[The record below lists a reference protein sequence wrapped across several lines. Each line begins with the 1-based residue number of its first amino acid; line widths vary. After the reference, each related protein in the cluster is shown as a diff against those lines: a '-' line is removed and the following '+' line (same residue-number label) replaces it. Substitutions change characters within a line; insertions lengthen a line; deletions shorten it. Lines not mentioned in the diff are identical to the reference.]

1 MRLTLKE
8 KVAYGL
14 GAVGKDM
21 VYMLSASYVLYYYQ
35 DILGVSAIA
44 MGIILM
50 IARVFDAFNDPL
62 MGVVVAKTKT
72 KWGKFR
78 PWLMIGTVTN
88 ALILIVMFAAPP
100 SLDGGGL
107 VAYAAVI
114 YILWGI
120 TYTMMDIPYWSMIPA
135 FTEGG
140 KEREG
145 LTTLARSAAGVGSAV
160 ISILTVMCVAALG
173 NAFSSGESKMITNV
187 YQSDEASVYVMETD
201 ENNNPTGNVFEYP
214 LSTVNVEITGTD
226 KIFEGIIDVSDSNA
240 VCTGTAGRW
249 DISGYGVEFV
259 KGDYADEDQTEII
272 DTEPVLVISVPS
284 DVFMEMAAASSM
296 NVDIAMKS
304 NLEVERVGFKYF
316 SIIVGILFV
325 VFITITC
332 IFVKEKSTVDIETPS
347 VKQMFKALLD
357 NDQAMTIVITIVL
370 VNSATYIT
378 SNLLIYFFKYD
389 LAGSD
394 WTGNYTLFNMFSGGI
409 QIIAMMFF
417 FPILRKAF
425 NTLKIFYIS
434 VFSAIG
440 GYVILL
446 FMALAGLKSVYPFFV
461 PGFFIMS
468 AVGMLNVAVTIFL
481 ANTVD
486 YGDLKNNRRDES
498 VIFSMQT
505 FVVKLASGIAAL
517 IASICLAVFNI
528 KQDSEAVITY
538 SSMLEKIDNY
548 RNNVVETIS
557 SGSVVGLRLVMTL
570 APIIVL
576 IVALL
581 IFKKRYIL
589 TDSKLEEI
597 SRELKSREA

>member
-88 ALILIVMFAAPP
+88 AIILIVMFAAPP

-173 NAFSSGESKMITNV
+173 NAFSSGESKMITNI
-187 YQSDEASVYVMETD
+187 YQSDEASVYIMETD

-259 KGDYADEDQTEII
+259 KGDYADEEQTEII

-347 VKQMFKALLD
+347 VKQMFKALLE

>member
-1 MRLTLKE
+1 
-8 KVAYGL
+8 
-14 GAVGKDM
+14 
-21 VYMLSASYVLYYYQ
+21 
-35 DILGVSAIA
+35 
-44 MGIILM
+44 
-50 IARVFDAFNDPL
+50 
-62 MGVVVAKTKT
+62 
-72 KWGKFR
+72 
-78 PWLMIGTVTN
+78 
-88 ALILIVMFAAPP
+88 
-100 SLDGGGL
+100 
-107 VAYAAVI
+107 
-114 YILWGI
+114 
-120 TYTMMDIPYWSMIPA
+120 
-135 FTEGG
+135 
-140 KEREG
+140 
-145 LTTLARSAAGVGSAV
+145 
-160 ISILTVMCVAALG
+160 MCVAALG
-173 NAFSSGESKMITNV
+173 NAFSSGESKMITNI
-187 YQSDEASVYVMETD
+187 YQSDEASVYIMETD

-259 KGDYADEDQTEII
+259 KGDYADEEQTEII

-347 VKQMFKALLD
+347 VKQMFKALLE

-434 VFSAIG
+434 VSAAIG

-446 FMALAGLKSVYPFFV
+446 FMALACLKSVYPFFV

-597 SRELKSREA
+597 SRELKSREV